1 MTLVESMA
9 DAGPAAPL
17 SAEAEAPILRNEES
31 FSRVA
36 ILLHWIIAFFIFGQI
51 GLGWSL
57 GGLPPSPARGA
68 MIQLHKSIG
77 ITILLLSF
85 ARLGWRLA
93 NSPPPP
99 PSPEYSMPRWQHLAA
114 AAVHWGFYVIMIGL
128 PLTGWIMVSAS
139 NVASPIVLYGLVPW
153 PAVPGLADLDPA
165 SKAMWHAFG
174 QNGHG
179 ILALSAIVLIALHL
193 GAAAKHQLLDRD
205 TVLARMA
212 PGARPGWKEQ
222 RLWLAFA
229 CALIVAAVGFNFVS
243 ISRAGSHG
251 PAGQAPQSNAQVT
264 HGAG

>member
-1 MTLVESMA
+1 
-9 DAGPAAPL
+9 
-17 SAEAEAPILRNEES
+17 
-31 FSRVA
+31 
-36 ILLHWIIAFFIFGQI
+36 
-51 GLGWSL
+51 
-57 GGLPPSPARGA
+57 
-68 MIQLHKSIG
+68 
-77 ITILLLSF
+77 
-85 ARLGWRLA
+85 
-93 NSPPPP
+93 
-99 PSPEYSMPRWQHLAA
+99 LAA

-222 RLWLAFA
+222 RLWLAYA

>member
-1 MTLVESMA
+1 
-9 DAGPAAPL
+9 
-17 SAEAEAPILRNEES
+17 
-31 FSRVA
+31 
-36 ILLHWIIAFFIFGQI
+36 
-51 GLGWSL
+51 
-57 GGLPPSPARGA
+57 
-68 MIQLHKSIG
+68 
-77 ITILLLSF
+77 
-85 ARLGWRLA
+85 
-93 NSPPPP
+93 
-99 PSPEYSMPRWQHLAA
+99 MPRWQHLAA
-114 AAVHWGFYVIMIGL
+114 AAVHWGFYVIMIAL

-139 NVASPIVLYGLVPW
+139 NVASPIVLYGVVPW

-165 SKAMWHAFG
+165 SKTMWHAFG

-179 ILALSAIVLIALHL
+179 ILAVSAIVLIALHL

-251 PAGQAPQSNAQVT
+251 PAGQAPQSNAQVA